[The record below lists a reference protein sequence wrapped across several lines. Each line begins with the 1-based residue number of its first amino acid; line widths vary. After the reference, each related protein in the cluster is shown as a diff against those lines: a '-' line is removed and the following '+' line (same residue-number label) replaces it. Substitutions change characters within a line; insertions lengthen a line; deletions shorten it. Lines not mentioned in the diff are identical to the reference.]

1 VSARDR
7 IVIVVVLVVGALA
20 ASWMMLIQPKRK
32 QAASLATQ
40 VAAAQSQLD
49 TVRSQLAQ
57 GQAARNRFGAAYAQM
72 VRLGEAVP
80 ADDNVPSLIY
90 ELQHAAGDAHVD
102 FRSLQVNSSA
112 ASAAPAPGTPGTAGA
127 GGAQAKSTATA
138 TLPPGVTVGPAGFPA
153 EQFTFTFQGNFFRLS
168 DFFNRVQQFVSTD
181 HNQILVRGRLMTLNS
196 INLSAAPQG
205 FPQIAASVSATAY
218 MLPASQGLVAGA
230 TPLGPASGGSATPPA
245 SAGSSSSTPTA
256 AAAVTPPLR

>member
-127 GGAQAKSTATA
+127 SGAAAKATA
-138 TLPPGVTVGPAGFPA
+138 PLPPGVTVGPAGFPA

-230 TPLGPASGGSATPPA
+230 TPMGPASGGSATPPA